1 MDAHHLHYLTLFMF
15 SFSNKAIEKKFKDK
29 DILYKYLMATYRTR
43 NSNLIE
49 QLGRSRDGRIRM
61 LLHVT

>member
-1 MDAHHLHYLTLFMF
+1 MF

-61 LLHVT
+61 LLHVTW